1 MIKEETNTYE
11 ENKWLLD
18 RALSKGSVT
27 LTTEE
32 ACEMGDFITSL
43 PGAEPIGCGWR
54 HYRWDA
60 WFRSDDP
67 GFVELLVRRKT
78 MMDITIEEN
87 TRIASQEWSAR
98 ERDYDRL
105 DQLGW

>member
-1 MIKEETNTYE
+1 METKNTYE
-11 ENKWLLD
+11 ENKYLLD
-18 RALSKGSVT
+18 KALSKGSVT

-32 ACEMGDFITSL
+32 ASEMGDFITSL
-43 PGAEPIGCGWR
+43 PGAEPCSSGWR
-54 HYRWDA
+54 HYSWDA
-60 WFRSDDP
+60 WFRADDP